1 MTNVRPLLGKI
12 AVVTGASRGI
22 GLAVAQ
28 ALAASGCSLALCA
41 RNTRFLPDKEI
52 ADQNEVPV
60 LVGECDVKNEHSV
73 NEFFRAVRERYTKI
87 DFLINNAGTAHPA
100 TTIDA
105 LPVDDWR
112 DAIETNLTG
121 MFLCT
126 RCALPI
132 LNRGGAIVNNLS
144 IAAKSAFAGQAGYV
158 ASKHGAKGLTDVLR
172 EELRPRGIRVIGL
185 LPGATDTDIWNTFWP
200 TAPRERMMSPETI
213 AQAIVNALCLPE
225 NATTE
230 EIIISPTGGML

>member
-1 MTNVRPLLGKI
+1 MERSLLGKI

-22 GLAVAQ
+22 GLAIAQ
-28 ALAASGCSLALCA
+28 ALAAAGCSLALCA

-52 ADQNEVPV
+52 AEQNDVPV
-60 LVGECDVKNEHSV
+60 LVGECDVKSEASV
-73 NEFFRAVRERYTKI
+73 GEFFRAVREQYTKI

-100 TTIDA
+100 ANVDA

-112 DAIETNLTG
+112 DVIDTNLTG

-126 RCALPI
+126 QAALPLI
-132 LNRGGAIVNNLS
+132 NRGGAIVNNLS
-144 IAAKSAFAGQAGYV
+144 IAAKLSFAGQAGYI
-158 ASKHGAKGLTDVLR
+158 ASKHGAKGLTDTLR

-185 LPGATDTDIWNTFWP
+185 LPGATDTDIWNIFWP
-200 TAPRERMMSPETI
+200 EAPRQGMMSADTV
-213 AQAIVNALCLPE
+213 ARSIVNALSLPQ

-230 EIIISPTGGML
+230 EIVIAPTTGAL